1 MSVICVCCRNRIERT
16 ASKRWRGSV
25 RRVASAAV
33 YNLSCFT
40 HGCSTGWVS
49 GVLGSEALTG
59 GAWLAA
65 LPCLVALPAA
75 PFFAVLADARGRK
88 AGAFCIC
95 VSFIISWSLAAWCGP
110 RGVWAAR
117 VAAGAG
123 GAGALAL
130 APLYCAEIAPRT
142 RGLAAMPALACSMV
156 WTRGVLATRIA
167 AGGGGASALALAPLY
182 GAEIAPRTR
191 DLAAMPA
198 LACSC
203 GILFAYA
210 AGGVLS
216 AHALS
221 LSMAVPPAVLL
232 VSLIWLPETPSFL
245 ISVGRIQDAAK
256 IICWFDG
263 SDFREDLTDVI
274 EQQEVKIRTSD
285 CYGRREPIRRQD
297 SDTFQPMLK
306 RSSGLDSNSEK
317 KREQSAC
324 RELFRHRR
332 SRRALFSCVVV
343 LGAAAGSGAGAVN
356 SFAAAVL
363 RHSTH
368 RVPHL
373 NLTAYNYT
381 MYNGTAP
388 RPLFEPSEAGSILCG
403 AALVLG
409 AAVATVS
416 VDRLGRKMLL
426 LWSCSGITCC
436 LAILGA
442 YCDPN
447 LRLHSWY
454 SHRLW
459 PYKRTHNLKEK
470 GLQLTENF
478 TGINTS
484 PEWKN
489 YTNDISRYR
498 VNLENN
504 SVPGEWKVQN
514 ITNGEDIVDTA
525 EENLWAP
532 VALMS
537 VVLFLYNIGLG
548 SVPYVLISELFTI
561 NVRSLASSLLISW
574 MWLSSFFILR
584 YYGTIAVSV
593 GLHGTYYICAS
604 ITLLGSLYIF
614 FIIPETKGKAQEQID
629 KDLDG
634 PLLVLNRRRKDRDQR

>member
-1 MSVICVCCRNRIERT
+1 MGGDGC
-16 ASKRWRGSV
+16 SKN
-25 RRVASAAV
+25 
-33 YNLSCFT
+33 NLSCFT

-142 RGLAAMPALACSMV
+142 RGLAAMPS
-156 WTRGVLATRIA
+156 
-167 AGGGGASALALAPLY
+167 
-182 GAEIAPRTR
+182 
-191 DLAAMPA
+191 

-221 LSMAVPPAVLL
+221 LSMAVPPCVLL

-285 CYGRREPIRRQD
+285 CYGRRDPIRRQD

-324 RELFRHRR
+324 KELFRHRR
-332 SRRALFSCVVV
+332 TRRALFSCLV
-343 LGAAAGSGAGAVN
+343 LLSAAAGSGAGAVN

-368 RVPHL
+368 SVPHL
-373 NLTAYNYT
+373 NVTAYNFT
-381 MYNGTAP
+381 MYNGSWLYTMRHCTGPWSRSCYCFRRQTWEKGMTLPNNCNVTAKKLKYCMIIFF
-388 RPLFEPSEAGSILCG
+388 LFL
-403 AALVLG
+403 LFLQ
-409 AAVATVS
+409 
-416 VDRLGRKMLL
+416 MLL

-447 LRLHSWY
+447 IRLYSWY

-478 TGINTS
+478 TQVNVL

-489 YTNDISRYR
+489 YTNDSSRFR
-498 VNLENN
+498 VVLEND
-504 SVPGEWKVQN
+504 SVSEEWKVQN
-514 ITNGEDIVDTA
+514 ITNVEEDTEKP

-574 MWLSSFFILR
+574 MWLSNFFILR

-629 KDLDG
+629 EDLDG
-634 PLLVLNRRRKDRDQR
+634 PLLVIKRKRKNRDQR

>member
-1 MSVICVCCRNRIERT
+1 MHRNRIERT

-25 RRVASAAV
+25 RRIISAAI

-49 GVLGSEALTG
+49 GVLGNEALTG

-142 RGLAAMPALACSMV
+142 RGLAAMPAL
-156 WTRGVLATRIA
+156 G
-167 AGGGGASALALAPLY
+167 
-182 GAEIAPRTR
+182 
-191 DLAAMPA
+191 
-198 LACSC
+198 CSC

-221 LSMAVPPAVLL
+221 LSMAVPPLVLL

-306 RSSGLDSNSEK
+306 RSSGLDSNSDK
-317 KREQSAC
+317 KNEQSPC

-332 SRRALFSCVVV
+332 SRRALISCVVV
-343 LGAAAGSGAGAVN
+343 LSAAAGSGAGAVN

-368 RVPHL
+368 GVPHL
-373 NLTAYNYT
+373 NITAYNFT
-381 MYNGTAP
+381 IYNGTVP
-388 RPLFEPSEAGSILCG
+388 RPLFESSEAGSILCG
-403 AALVLG
+403 TALVLG
-409 AAVATVS
+409 AAVATAT
-416 VDRLGRKMLL
+416 VDKLGRKMLL

-436 LAILGA
+436 LVILGA
-442 YCDPN
+442 YCDPS
-447 LRLHSWY
+447 LRTHSWY
-454 SHRLW
+454 THRLW
-459 PYKRTHNLKEK
+459 YKRANFKDKE
-470 GLQLTENF
+470 LQLADNF
-478 TGINTS
+478 TDLTPEWKVADV

-489 YTNDISRYR
+489 LSVKLNNDSFVGDWKNVTNKTD
-498 VNLENN
+498 
-504 SVPGEWKVQN
+504 SV
-514 ITNGEDIVDTA
+514 
-525 EENLWAP
+525 EEEALWAP

-537 VVLFLYNIGLG
+537 AVLFLYNIGLG
-548 SVPYVLISELFTI
+548 SVPYVLISEWFTM

-574 MWLSSFFILR
+574 MWFSSFFLLR
-584 YYGTIAVSV
+584 YYGSLAVSI

-614 FIIPETKGKAQEQID
+614 FVIPETKGKSQEQINE
-629 KDLDG
+629 DLDG
-634 PLLVLNRRRKDRDQR
+634 PLVVLTRRRKNDQR

>member
-1 MSVICVCCRNRIERT
+1 MNCAHVCAPSDFYAGVSCVCSSRLENRREDKNRIERT

-25 RRVASAAV
+25 RRIVSAAI

-49 GVLGSEALTG
+49 GVLGTEALTG

-95 VSFIISWSLAAWCGP
+95 LSFIISWSLAAWSGP

-142 RGLAAMPALACSMV
+142 RGLAAV
-156 WTRGVLATRIA
+156 
-167 AGGGGASALALAPLY
+167 
-182 GAEIAPRTR
+182 
-191 DLAAMPA
+191 PA

-203 GILFAYA
+203 GIVFAYA

-221 LSMAVPPAVLL
+221 LWMAAPPCLL
-232 VSLIWLPETPSFL
+232 LLALIWLPETPSFL

-306 RSSGLDSNSEK
+306 RSSGLDSNSDK
-317 KREQSAC
+317 KHEQSAC
-324 RELFRHRR
+324 RELFRSRGP
-332 SRRALFSCVVV
+332 RRALFSCAGV
-343 LGAAAGSGAGAVN
+343 LCVAAGSGAAAVN

-368 RVPHL
+368 AVPSL
-373 NLTAYNYT
+373 NMTAYNYT
-381 MYNGTAP
+381 IYNGTAP
-388 RPLFEPSEAGSILCG
+388 RPLFESSEAGSILCG
-403 AALVLG
+403 TALVLG

-416 VDRLGRKMLL
+416 VDKLGRKMLL

-447 LRLHSWY
+447 IRLNSWY

-459 PYKRTHNLKEK
+459 PYRRPQNHSKAAANS
-470 GLQLTENF
+470 LQLTDNLTEITMN
-478 TGINTS
+478 

-489 YTNDISRYR
+489 YTHDLYRYR
-498 VNLENN
+498 DNLENV
-504 SVPGEWKVQN
+504 SGEWKIQN
-514 ITNGEDIVDTA
+514 ETQKSETDDR
-525 EENLWAP
+525 EENMWAP
-532 VALMS
+532 VALLS

-548 SVPYVLISELFTI
+548 SVPYVLISELFAI

-574 MWLSSFFILR
+574 MWLSSFFLLR
-584 YYGTIAVSV
+584 YYGTLAVAI
-593 GLHGTYYICAS
+593 GLHGTYYISAS

-614 FIIPETKGKAQEQID
+614 FIIPETKGKSQQQID
-629 KDLDG
+629 EALNG
-634 PLLVLNRRRKDRDQR
+634 PLLVFRKKRKNRDQR

>member
-1 MSVICVCCRNRIERT
+1 MQRNRIERT

-25 RRVASAAV
+25 RRIIAAAV

-49 GVLGSEALTG
+49 GVLGNEALTG

-95 VSFIISWSLAAWCGP
+95 ISFILSWSLAAWCGP

-142 RGLAAMPALACSMV
+142 RGLAAMPALACS
-156 WTRGVLATRIA
+156 
-167 AGGGGASALALAPLY
+167 
-182 GAEIAPRTR
+182 
-191 DLAAMPA
+191 
-198 LACSC
+198 C

-210 AGGVLS
+210 AGGALS

-221 LSMAVPPAVLL
+221 LSMAVAPTVLL

-274 EQQEVKIRTSD
+274 EQQEVRIRTSD
-285 CYGRREPIRRQD
+285 GYAGRREAMRRQD

-306 RSSGLDSNSEK
+306 RSSGLDSASEK
-317 KREQSAC
+317 KTEQSAC

-332 SRRALFSCVVV
+332 SRRALISCCVV
-343 LGAAAGSGAGAVN
+343 LCAAAGSGAGAVN

-363 RHSTH
+363 RHSAH
-368 RVPHL
+368 AVPHL
-373 NLTAYNYT
+373 NMTAYNFT
-381 MYNGTAP
+381 IYNGTLP
-388 RPLFEPSEAGSILCG
+388 RPLFETSEAGSILCG
-403 AALVLG
+403 TALVLG
-409 AAVATVS
+409 AAVATVT
-416 VDRLGRKMLL
+416 VDKLGRKMLL

-436 LAILGA
+436 LAVLGV
-442 YCDPN
+442 YCDPQ
-447 LRLHSWY
+447 LRMHSWY
-454 SHRLW
+454 THRLW
-459 PYKRTHNLKEK
+459 PYRINLKDK
-470 GLQLTENF
+470 TQLNTTDDQFGNLTKDLINVSRPWRVEND
-478 TGINTS
+478 TLVDWS
-484 PEWKN
+484 P
-489 YTNDISRYR
+489 
-498 VNLENN
+498 
-504 SVPGEWKVQN
+504 KVQN
-514 ITNGEDIVDTA
+514 GT
-525 EENLWAP
+525 EEQPMWAP
-532 VALMS
+532 VALLS
-537 VVLFLYNIGLG
+537 TVLFLYNIGLG
-548 SVPYVLISELFTI
+548 SVPYVLISEMFSI

-574 MWLSSFFILR
+574 MWLSSFLLLR
-584 YYGTIAVSV
+584 YYGTMAVSL
-593 GLHGTYYICAS
+593 GLHGTYYICAT
-604 ITLLGSLYIF
+604 ITFLGSLYIF
-614 FIIPETKGKAQEQID
+614 FVIPETKGKSQEQIEEA
-629 KDLDG
+629 LDG
-634 PLLVLNRRRKDRDQR
+634 PLLVLGRKNEQR

>member
-1 MSVICVCCRNRIERT
+1 MHRNRIERS

-25 RRVASAAV
+25 RRLVAAAV

-49 GVLGSEALTG
+49 GVLGSEALAG

-88 AGAFCIC
+88 AGALC
-95 VSFIISWSLAAWCGP
+95 VCACFLASWALAWSGA

-130 APLYCAEIAPRT
+130 APLYCAEIAPRAT
-142 RGLAAMPALACSMV
+142 GLAAMPALA
-156 WTRGVLATRIA
+156 T
-167 AGGGGASALALAPLY
+167 
-182 GAEIAPRTR
+182 
-191 DLAAMPA
+191 
-198 LACSC
+198 SC
-203 GILFAYA
+203 GIVCAYA
-210 AGGVLS
+210 AGG
-216 AHALS
+216 ALGARA
-221 LSMAVPPAVLL
+221 LALALAAPPALLL
-232 VSLIWLPETPSFL
+232 VALLWLPETPSYL

-256 IICWFDG
+256 VMCWFEG

-274 EQQEVKIRTSD
+274 EQQEVKIRTSEW
-285 CYGRREPIRRQD
+285 CGRRELRRRE
-297 SDTFQPMLK
+297 SDTFTPMLA
-306 RSSGLDSNSEK
+306 RAPPAQRQE
-317 KREQSAC
+317 RSAC
-324 RELFRHRR
+324 KQLFGSRR
-332 SRRALFSCVVV
+332 SRRALASCAVV
-343 LGAAAGSGAGAVN
+343 LSAAAGSGAGAVS

-363 RHSTH
+363 RHSAH
-368 RVPHL
+368 PVPTL

-388 RPLFEPSEAGSILCG
+388 RSLFEPSEAGSILCG

-416 VDRLGRKMLL
+416 VDKLGRKMLL

-470 GLQLTENF
+470 DLQLTDNF
-478 TGINTS
+478 TDNVH
-484 PEWKN
+484 PQWKN
-489 YTNDISRYR
+489 YTTDVTRYR
-498 VNLENN
+498 VSAENDT
-504 SVPGEWKVQN
+504 VPGEFSVHNVSDVSDALDVSDVSDASGGK
-514 ITNGEDIVDTA
+514 
-525 EENLWAP
+525 LWTP

-537 VVLFLYNIGLG
+537 LVLFLYNIGLG
-548 SVPYVLISELFTI
+548 SVPYVLISELFAI

-574 MWLSSFFILR
+574 TWLSSFLLLR
-584 YYGTIAVSV
+584 YYGSLAVLV

-604 ITLLGSLYIF
+604 VTLLGALYIF

-629 KDLDG
+629 EDLDG
-634 PLLVLNRRRKDRDQR
+634 PLLVLRRRRKDRDQR

>member
-1 MSVICVCCRNRIERT
+1 MAAGRCYWSVATCALKAENRIERT
-16 ASKRWRGSV
+16 ASKRWRGTV
-25 RRVASAAV
+25 RRIVSAAV

-142 RGLAAMPALACSMV
+142 RGLAAMPS
-156 WTRGVLATRIA
+156 
-167 AGGGGASALALAPLY
+167 
-182 GAEIAPRTR
+182 
-191 DLAAMPA
+191 

-221 LSMAVPPAVLL
+221 LSMAIPPCVLL

-285 CYGRREPIRRQD
+285 CYGRRDPIRRQD

-332 SRRALFSCVVV
+332 TRRALFSCLV
-343 LGAAAGSGAGAVN
+343 LLSAAAGSGAGAVN

-368 RVPHL
+368 SVPHL
-373 NLTAYNYT
+373 NVTAYNFT

-388 RPLFEPSEAGSILCG
+388 RSLFEPSEAGSILCG
-403 AALVLG
+403 TALVLG

-416 VDRLGRKMLL
+416 VDKLGRKMLL

-447 LRLHSWY
+447 IRLYSWY

-459 PYKRTHNLKEK
+459 PYKRTHNIKEK

-478 TGINTS
+478 TQVNAI

-489 YTNDISRYR
+489 YTNDSSRFR
-498 VNLENN
+498 VVLENG

-514 ITNGEDIVDTA
+514 LTNVVEDA
-525 EENLWAP
+525 EKQEENLWAP

-629 KDLDG
+629 EALDG
-634 PLLVLNRRRKDRDQR
+634 PLLVINRKRKNRDQR

>member
-1 MSVICVCCRNRIERT
+1 MHRNRIERS

-25 RRVASAAV
+25 RRVVAAAV

-95 VSFIISWSLAAWCGP
+95 ASFIVSWALAWSGA

-130 APLYCAEIAPRT
+130 APLYCAEIAPRAT
-142 RGLAAMPALACSMV
+142 GLAAMPALA
-156 WTRGVLATRIA
+156 T
-167 AGGGGASALALAPLY
+167 
-182 GAEIAPRTR
+182 
-191 DLAAMPA
+191 
-198 LACSC
+198 
-203 GILFAYA
+203 
-210 AGGVLS
+210 
-216 AHALS
+216 
-221 LSMAVPPAVLL
+221 
-232 VSLIWLPETPSFL
+232 
-245 ISVGRIQDAAK
+245 SVGRIQDAAK
-256 IICWFDG
+256 IICWFEG

-274 EQQEVKIRTSD
+274 EQQEVKIRTSE
-285 CYGRREPIRRQD
+285 CCGRREPLRRRD
-297 SDTFQPMLK
+297 SDTFQPMLA
-306 RSSGLDSNSEK
+306 RAPPARR
-317 KREQSAC
+317 RERSAC
-324 RELFRHRR
+324 AQLFGSRR
-332 SRRALFSCVVV
+332 SRRALASCAVV
-343 LGAAAGSGAGAVN
+343 LCAAAGSGAGAVS

-363 RHSTH
+363 RHSAH
-368 RVPHL
+368 PVPTL

-388 RPLFEPSEAGSILCG
+388 RSLLEPSEAGSILCG
-403 AALVLG
+403 TALVLG

-416 VDRLGRKMLL
+416 VDKLGRKMLL

-454 SHRLW
+454 THRLW

-470 GLQLTENF
+470 DLQVTDNF
-478 TGINTS
+478 TDNVH
-484 PEWKN
+484 PQWRN
-489 YTNDISRYR
+489 YTNDVTRYR
-498 VNLENN
+498 VWVENA
-504 SVPGEWKVQN
+504 SA
-514 ITNGEDIVDTA
+514 A
-525 EENLWAP
+525 EEPRAHNASLEGADASPAELWTP

-537 VVLFLYNIGLG
+537 LVLFLYNIGLG

-574 MWLSSFFILR
+574 TWLSSFLLLR
-584 YYGTIAVSV
+584 YYGTIAVLV

-604 ITLLGSLYIF
+604 ITLLGALYIF
-614 FIIPETKGKAQEQID
+614 FVIPETKGKAQEQID
-629 KDLDG
+629 EDLDG
-634 PLLVLNRRRKDRDQR
+634 PLLVLRRRRKDRDQR